1 MKLPLHALAHARSGD
16 KGDISNVSLIACRA
30 EAWETLAREVTEARV
45 RASFRHLGATRV
57 TRHDLPNLQ
66 AFNFV
71 IEGTLGGG
79 VNRSLGLDR
88 HGKTLSYLL
97 LEMEIEA
104 DPALLPE
111 GSPYAPG

>member
-1 MKLPLHALAHARSGD
+1 MRLPLHALAHGRSGD
-16 KGDISNVSLIACRA
+16 KGDVSNVSLIAWRA
-30 EAWETLAREVTEARV
+30 EAWETLAREVTEADV
-45 RASFRHLGATRV
+45 RALFRHLGATRV

-104 DPALLPE
+104 DPALLPA

>member
-16 KGDISNVSLIACRA
+16 KGDVSNISLIAYRP
-30 EAWETLAREVTEARV
+30 EAWETLAREATEARV
-45 RASFRHLGATRV
+45 LARFRHLGATRA
-57 TRHDLPNLQ
+57 TRFDLPNLQ

-71 IEGTLGGG
+71 IESTLGGG

-88 HGKTLSYLL
+88 HGKTLSFLL
-97 LEMEIEA
+97 LGMEVEA

-111 GSPYAPG
+111 GSPYRA